1 MPKNNRLVQTTFVI
15 IQEKDAEKAEM
26 LPVEEEPKVVER
38 AKSPDQYEKLK
49 LNFLS
54 KQKEALEKELKLLEQ
69 QVKFDILRPLS
80 DCSFNFL
87 EFVV

>member
-1 MPKNNRLVQTTFVI
+1 MFI
-15 IQEKDAEKAEM
+15 IQEKDAEKAEI

-80 DCSFNFL
+80 DCSFNIL

>member
-1 MPKNNRLVQTTFVI
+1 MFI
-15 IQEKDAEKAEM
+15 IQEKDAEKAEI

-69 QVKFDILRPLS
+69 QVKI
-80 DCSFNFL
+80 NT
-87 EFVV
+87 

>member
-1 MPKNNRLVQTTFVI
+1 MFI
-15 IQEKDAEKAEM
+15 IQEKDAEKAEI